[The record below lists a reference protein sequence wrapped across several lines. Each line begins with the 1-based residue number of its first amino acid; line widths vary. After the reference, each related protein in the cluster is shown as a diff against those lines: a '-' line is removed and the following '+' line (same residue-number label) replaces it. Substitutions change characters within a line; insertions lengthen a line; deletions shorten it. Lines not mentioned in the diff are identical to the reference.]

1 MKLATG
7 LSLALQG
14 LALPAFLLAGTAHGA
29 DAPVVVTSIKPVHS
43 LVSAIMQGVGTP
55 ELIVDGAA
63 SPHTYSMKPSNAKAL
78 QDAKVVFWV
87 GPGMEAFLEKP
98 LEALGE
104 DASVAELDKA
114 PGLTKLKFREGGAF
128 EAHDHGDEDHDGDA
142 HDHGHDHAE
151 KAGEHSHVAEAH
163 DHDSHGHGDH
173 DHAHGDHDHN
183 HGAFDTHLWLDPMNA
198 KAMAAEITTTL
209 VAADPANALAY
220 QANAEALNTKLD
232 ALDKEIAG
240 IVSPVKDKPFIVF
253 HDAYQYFENRYHVRV
268 AGSITVSPETI
279 PGAERIAEI
288 HKKVADL
295 GATCVFAEPQFQPRL
310 VDVVLEGTKA
320 KAGVLDPEAATL
332 DAGPDLYFTLMR
344 GIANNLK
351 DCLSRES

>member
-14 LALPAFLLAGTAHGA
+14 LALPALLPALLTAGTAHGA

-43 LVSAIMQGVGTP
+43 LVSAIMQGVGMP

-98 LEALGE
+98 LESLGG

-114 PGLTKLKFREGGAF
+114 PGLIKLKLREGGAF
-128 EAHDHGDEDHDGDA
+128 EAHDDGDHDGDA
-142 HDHGHDHAE
+142 HEAGHDQAKE
-151 KAGEHSHVAEAH
+151 AAGH
-163 DHDSHGHGDH
+163 DH
-173 DHAHGDHDHN
+173 DHATEAHDDHDHDHG
-183 HGAFDTHLWLDPMNA
+183 HGAFDTHLWLDPENA

-220 QANAEALNTKLD
+220 QANAEALNAKLD

-253 HDAYQYFENRYHVRV
+253 HDAYQYFENRYKVRV

-332 DAGPDLYFTLMR
+332 DAGPDLYFKLMR